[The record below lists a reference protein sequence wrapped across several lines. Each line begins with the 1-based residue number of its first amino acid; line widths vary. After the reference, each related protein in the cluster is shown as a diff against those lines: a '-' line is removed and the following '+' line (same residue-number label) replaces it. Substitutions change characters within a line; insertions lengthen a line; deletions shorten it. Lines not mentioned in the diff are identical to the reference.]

1 MGAGTLAELNY
12 LSIGIFAVV
21 YLLIVLRNLRWLRMP
36 VWTIMMAGAVAMLFL
51 GAIPIR
57 QAYAAVNLD
66 VIFFLL
72 GMFSIVAAMDI
83 SGLLEYLTVR
93 MLILAKSP
101 QRAFATVLF
110 GMSALSAFLVNDTL
124 ALIAT
129 PIMLG
134 LAKQMRIRP
143 GVLLITLALGVTIG
157 STLTPIGN
165 PQNLL
170 IALSS
175 GIPNPLFDFLYY
187 LLAPTLASLVVAYVV
202 LRVYFRKDLANS
214 SLEGF
219 HAIPEEAIRDAK
231 LAKLAAWA
239 AAITVFGFFAVGV
252 AGVLNVQGNFNL
264 GTVSLIG
271 ATIVFLGSERRRE
284 IIRAVDWGIV
294 IFFISLFIVMEAFWR
309 SNALQNLM
317 AYLPPL
323 TPGNSPGSLAPIM
336 ITSLLFSQLLS
347 NVPFVAV
354 YIRAMQA
361 AGFTGLDVRAWVA
374 LAGASTLAGG
384 FTLLGAASNVIILEE
399 AESRGSGFGFL
410 EFAKVGFLVTVPCVL
425 ILFFFLSIL

>member
-1 MGAGTLAELNY
+1 
-12 LSIGIFAVV
+12 
-21 YLLIVLRNLRWLRMP
+21 
-36 VWTIMMAGAVAMLFL
+36 MMAGAVAMLFL
-51 GAIPIR
+51 GAIPLG

-72 GMFSIVAAMDI
+72 GMFSLVVAMDI
-83 SGLLEYLTVR
+83 SGLLEYVTVR

-101 QRAFATVLF
+101 QRAFAIVLF

-143 GVLLITLALGVTIG
+143 GVLLITLVLAVTIG
-157 STLTPIGN
+157 STVTPIGN

-170 IALSS
+170 VALSS
-175 GIPNPLFDFLYY
+175 GIPNPLFDFLYF
-187 LLAPTLASLVVAYVV
+187 LLPPTLASLIVAYLV
-202 LRVYFRKDLANS
+202 LRVYYRKDLAGA

-219 HAIPEEAIRDAK
+219 HTIPGESIRDVK

-239 AAITVFGFFAVGV
+239 AAITVLGFFAVGV
-252 AGVLNVQGNFNL
+252 ARVLNVQVNFNL

-284 IIRAVDWGIV
+284 IIRAVDWGII
-294 IFFISLFIVMEAFWR
+294 IFFISLFIVMEGFWR
-309 SNALQNLM
+309 SNALQDLM
-317 AYLPPL
+317 AYLPAL
-323 TPGNSPGSLAPIM
+323 TPGNSHGSLAPII
-336 ITSLLFSQLLS
+336 ITSVLFSQLLS

-361 AGFTGLDVRAWVA
+361 AGFTGSDVHAWVA

-384 FTLLGAASNVIILEE
+384 LTLLGAASNVIILEE

-410 EFAKVGFLVTVPCVL
+410 EFAKVGLLVTVPSVL
-425 ILFFFLSIL
+425 ILFFFLSVL